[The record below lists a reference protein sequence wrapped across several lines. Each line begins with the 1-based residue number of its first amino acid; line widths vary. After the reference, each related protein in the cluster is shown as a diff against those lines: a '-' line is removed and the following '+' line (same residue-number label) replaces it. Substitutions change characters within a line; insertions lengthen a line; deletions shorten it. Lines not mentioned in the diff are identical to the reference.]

1 MLGTT
6 NSIVNSVLNP
16 FKRLPLAPV
25 GRHLRRWVANKPLLW
40 ASLAIVLA
48 YIAIALVAPQL
59 SARGLLGDPIEYLS
73 NPVAT
78 PPSLQYPWGTNQ
90 QGHDV
95 LARTLHGTRT
105 AFNVVIRG
113 TAFALLFGVPL
124 GLIGGYFGSW
134 LDRVLVFAMDAL
146 YTLPGLLL
154 AIAVAYILHPGITTV
169 SIAVALAYG
178 PLYFRVVRNQA
189 ASIKSR
195 GYVEAAIAAGSS
207 PFTILRRHIF
217 PNVLPSLPV
226 LLTLNAAD
234 AISMTASL
242 GFLGLGIPSDIP
254 EWGHDLRLA
263 LDSFA
268 AGSGWWTA
276 VFPGLAIAG
285 LITSLS
291 LIGESFGGR
300 TQG

>member
-1 MLGTT
+1 MAGT
-6 NSIVNSVLNP
+6 NNSVFAPLV
-16 FKRLPLAPV
+16 RLPLGLMASRV
-25 GRHLRRWVANKPLLW
+25 KRWATSTPLLW
-40 ASLAIVLA
+40 PSVVVVLL
-48 YIAIALVAPQL
+48 YLAIALAVPSL
-59 SARGLLGDPIEYLS
+59 SEWGVLGDPREYLS
-73 NPVAT
+73 NPVTAA
-78 PPSLQYPWGTNQ
+78 PSLQYPWGTNQ
-90 QGHDV
+90 QGYDV

-105 AFNVVIRG
+105 AFNVVLRG
-113 TAFALLFGVPL
+113 TIFALLFGVPL

-134 LDRVLVFAMDAL
+134 LDRLLVFAMDAL

-154 AIAVAYILHPGITTV
+154 AIAVAYILAPGINTV
-169 SIAVALAYG
+169 SIAVGLAYG

-189 ASIKSR
+189 ASIRSR

-207 PFTILRRHIF
+207 QFTILRRHIF

-242 GFLGLGIPSDIP
+242 GFLGLGIPSETP

-263 LDSFA
+263 LDSFS

-276 VFPGLAIAG
+276 VFPGLAIAV

-300 TQG
+300 K

>member
-1 MLGTT
+1 MLGT
-6 NSIVNSVLNP
+6 NNIVSSVLAP
-16 FKRLPLAPV
+16 FRRLPLVALS
-25 GRHLRRWVANKPLLW
+25 RRTRRWIASKPLLW
-40 ASLAIVLA
+40 PSIAIVVG
-48 YIAIALVAPQL
+48 YVAIALMAPQL
-59 SARGLLGDPIEYLS
+59 SRWELLGDPVEYLS
-73 NPVAT
+73 NPVMTA
-78 PPSLQYPWGTNQ
+78 PSPDYPWGTNQ

-113 TAFALLFGVPL
+113 TTFALLFGVPL

-134 LDRVLVFAMDAL
+134 LDRILVFAMDAL

-154 AIAVAYILHPGITTV
+154 AIAVAYILQPGITTV
-169 SIAVALAYG
+169 SLAVALAYG

-207 PFTILRRHIF
+207 PLTILRRHIF

-263 LDSFA
+263 LDAFA

-276 VFPGLAIAG
+276 VFPGLAIAL

-300 TQG
+300 AQG

>member
-1 MLGTT
+1 MLGT
-6 NSIVNSVLNP
+6 NNIVSSILAP
-16 FKRLPLAPV
+16 FRRLPLVALS
-25 GRHLRRWVANKPLLW
+25 RRTRRWIASKPLLW
-40 ASLAIVLA
+40 PSIAIVVG
-48 YIAIALVAPQL
+48 YVAIALMAPQL
-59 SARGLLGDPIEYLS
+59 SRWELLGDPVEYLS
-73 NPVAT
+73 NPVMTA
-78 PPSLQYPWGTNQ
+78 PSPDYPWGTNQ

-113 TAFALLFGVPL
+113 TTFALLFGVPL

-134 LDRVLVFAMDAL
+134 LDRILVFAMDAL

-154 AIAVAYILHPGITTV
+154 AIAVAYILQPGITTV
-169 SIAVALAYG
+169 SLAVALAYG

-207 PFTILRRHIF
+207 PLTILRRHIF

-234 AISMTASL
+234 A
-242 GFLGLGIPSDIP
+242 
-254 EWGHDLRLA
+254 
-263 LDSFA
+263 
-268 AGSGWWTA
+268 
-276 VFPGLAIAG
+276 
-285 LITSLS
+285 
-291 LIGESFGGR
+291 
-300 TQG
+300 